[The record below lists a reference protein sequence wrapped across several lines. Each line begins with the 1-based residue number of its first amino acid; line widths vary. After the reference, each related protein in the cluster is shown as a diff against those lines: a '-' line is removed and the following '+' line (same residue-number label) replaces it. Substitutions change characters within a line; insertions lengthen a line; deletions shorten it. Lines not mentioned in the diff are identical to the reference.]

1 MTVAR
6 PLPPVDNARP
16 VLLRLRLAVAAV
28 LGTISGIAPHVL
40 HHVGPI
46 AGAAI
51 VSGATGTVVF
61 GLLGF
66 LLMIPSLLQIKRRFG
81 TWLAP
86 GIAVLVFAALFAIST
101 VWIGPI
107 IRGETDQAPD
117 AQQTE
122 HEAHIAPTSAPA
134 NR

>member
-1 MTVAR
+1 MTVASPE
-6 PLPPVDNARP
+6 PLVDSAKSL
-16 VLLRLRLAVAAV
+16 LLRVRLALAAV

-46 AGAAI
+46 AWAAI
-51 VSGATGTVVF
+51 VSGSTGTVVF

-66 LLMIPSLLQIKRRFG
+66 LLMSPSLLQIKRRFG

-86 GIAVLVFAALFAIST
+86 GIAVVVFGVLFAIST

-107 IRGETDQAPD
+107 IRGELDQPPD
-117 AQQTE
+117 AHQTE
-122 HEAHIAPTSAPA
+122 HEAHVTPTGAPN

>member
-1 MTVAR
+1 MTAAPPQ
-6 PLPPVDNARP
+6 PLAGNAKP
-16 VLLRLRLAVAAV
+16 LLLRLRLALAAAI
-28 LGTISGIAPHVL
+28 GTISGIAPHVL

-51 VSGATGTVVF
+51 VSGTTGTVVF

-86 GIAVLVFAALFAIST
+86 GIAVLVFGVLFTIST

-107 IRGETDQAPD
+107 IRGETDPAPD
-117 AQQTE
+117 AHQTE
-122 HEAHIAPTSAPA
+122 HETHITPTSTPV

>member
-1 MTVAR
+1 MTVAPPQ
-6 PLPPVDNARP
+6 PLVDNAKP
-16 VLLRLRLAVAAV
+16 LLLRLRLAVAAV

-86 GIAVLVFAALFAIST
+86 GIAVLVFAALFTIST

-107 IRGETDQAPD
+107 IRGEADQAPD

-122 HEAHIAPTSAPA
+122 HEAHITPTSAPA

>member
-1 MTVAR
+1 MTTASSE
-6 PLPPVDNARP
+6 PLAGRVKPL
-16 VLLRLRLAVAAV
+16 LLRMRLALAATV
-28 LGTISGIAPHVL
+28 GTISGIAPHIL
-40 HHVGPI
+40 HHIGPI

-51 VSGATGTVVF
+51 VSGSTGTVVF

-81 TWLAP
+81 TWMAP
-86 GIAVLVFAALFAIST
+86 GIALVVFGVLFMIST

-107 IRGETDQAPD
+107 IRDEAVPAPD
-117 AQQTE
+117 AHQTE
-122 HEAHIAPTSAPA
+122 HEAHVTPTSTSN

>member
-1 MTVAR
+1 MTVAS
-6 PLPPVDNARP
+6 PQPVTGSAKSL
-16 VLLRLRLAVAAV
+16 LLRVRLALAAV

-51 VSGATGTVVF
+51 VSGSTGTVVF

-86 GIAVLVFAALFAIST
+86 GIAVVVFGVLFAIST

-107 IRGETDQAPD
+107 IRGEIDQPPD
-117 AQQTE
+117 AHQTE
-122 HEAHIAPTSAPA
+122 HEAHVTPTSTPN

>member
-1 MTVAR
+1 MTVATQQ
-6 PLPPVDNARP
+6 PLPSNTKPF
-16 VLLRLRLAVAAV
+16 LLRLRLALAAA

-51 VSGATGTVVF
+51 VSGSTGTVVF

-86 GIAVLVFAALFAIST
+86 GIAVVVFAVLFTIST

-107 IRGETDQAPD
+107 IRGDTVQTPD
-117 AQQTE
+117 AHETE
-122 HEAHIAPTSAPA
+122 HEAHVTPTGTLN

>member
-1 MTVAR
+1 MTVAS
-6 PLPPVDNARP
+6 PQPVTGGAKSL
-16 VLLRLRLAVAAV
+16 LLRVRFALAAV

-51 VSGATGTVVF
+51 VSGSTGTVVF

-86 GIAVLVFAALFAIST
+86 GIAVVVFAVLFTIST

-107 IRGETDQAPD
+107 IRGEIDPPSD
-117 AQQTE
+117 AHQTE
-122 HEAHIAPTSAPA
+122 HEAHITPTSTPN